1 MVSFRSGIW
10 ARLLLAFGFISA
22 ITILTGLIALLIF
35 DNANDLFTTITER
48 HLPEVVQVA
57 EFAEIGGQIIA
68 IAPSLISAP
77 DEVTREQI
85 SADLDNLLLR
95 INQQINLLE
104 IRSENLREEINLLV
118 KNLESNL
125 VSLRREVDE
134 RFRHEELLTK
144 KMERLRWL
152 YADLLDEID
161 PLNQDLA
168 YNLDAEIERLIGNS
182 LKGNTKF
189 SANRL
194 RSNRA
199 AKEAIEKIG
208 NNAVLLVSLMLQVP
222 TTSGEEQIDHLL
234 AVSGDTVALL
244 KLSLQQLKEKASSLT
259 LRQLL
264 AEIFTLSEGSD
275 SVFPLKKKI
284 IAESSTGER
293 ILSENRR
300 LVTLLRSLI
309 DEIVSKTR
317 ADAFSAVN
325 SSKKV
330 WLKARWVLIL
340 MSFLSLL
347 TAASVLW
354 FYVRRNIVAR
364 LNLLGHSMQAI
375 ADGDLTHEIQ
385 KVKDDEIGY
394 MTSALKVFRGTAQ
407 AMEEANVKLR
417 IEVQERKKI
426 QNELVQAGKM
436 AALGQMSTGIAHELN
451 QPLSAIRHYLHNA
464 RLLLERG
471 DTATHEQNLAK
482 VVELTERMAKMINH
496 LKTFARWPAN
506 KLSSVDLSASI
517 DQALILF
524 AGRIRQEKILVKKN
538 YPPAGLKVLAEDIRL
553 EQVLVNIIGNAVDAV
568 SEECVTNKQI
578 AIEVTKKEEELSVG
592 VIDSGTG
599 IKADDLELIFDP
611 FYTTKEVGKGLG
623 LGLSISY
630 NIIKDFGGHIEAIA
644 ESTGGTRFSI
654 TLKRA
659 RD

>member
-1 MVSFRSGIW
+1 MVSFRFGIW

-35 DNANDLFTTITER
+35 DSANDLFATITER

-85 SADLDNLLLR
+85 SADLDDLLTR
-95 INQQINLLE
+95 INQQIDLLE

-118 KNLESNL
+118 ENLESNL
-125 VSLRREVDE
+125 LALRKEVDE
-134 RFRHEELLTK
+134 RLRHEELLTQK
-144 KMERLRWL
+144 TERLRWL

-182 LKGNTKF
+182 LNGNTKF

-194 RSNRA
+194 RSNRV

-234 AVSGDTVALL
+234 AVSGDTVTVL
-244 KLSLQQLKEKASSLT
+244 KLSLKQLQAKASSLT

-264 AEIFTLSEGSD
+264 AEMFTLAEGPD
-275 SVFPLKKKI
+275 SVFPLKKQI
-284 IAESSTGER
+284 IAEGSTGER

-300 LVTLLRSLI
+300 LVTQLRSLI
-309 DEIVSKTR
+309 DEIVSQTK

-325 SSKKV
+325 GSKQV
-330 WLKARWVLIL
+330 LLKARWVLIL

-347 TAASVLW
+347 TAVSVLW

-364 LNLLGHSMQAI
+364 LNSLGHSMQAI
-375 ADGDLTHEIQ
+375 AEGDLTHQIQ
-385 KVKDDEIGY
+385 KVKDDEIGN
-394 MTSALKVFRGTAQ
+394 MTSALKVFRRTAQ
-407 AMEEANVKLR
+407 AMEEANIKLR
-417 IEVQERKKI
+417 IEVQERKKV

-471 DTATHEQNLAK
+471 ETATHQQNLAK

-506 KLSSVDLSASI
+506 KLSPVDLSVSI
-517 DQALILF
+517 EQALILF
-524 AGRIRQEKILVKKN
+524 AGRIKQEKIAVKKS
-538 YPPAGLKVLAEDIRL
+538 YPSAGLKVLAEDIRL

-568 SEECVTNKQI
+568 SEKGVTNKQI
-578 AIEVTKKEEELSVG
+578 SIEVIEREEELSIG
-592 VIDSGTG
+592 IIDSGAG
-599 IKADDLELIFDP
+599 ISADELELIFDP

-630 NIIKDFGGHIEAIA
+630 NIIKDFGGHIDAST

-659 RD
+659 QD